1 VYTPLKLTLANGL
14 KNLLK
19 QNKLA
24 KHLKYLFASV
34 FSLMLNT
41 PVMAQLEVIISGG
54 FQGPYN
60 QMLPA
65 FEEMTGIK
73 VITKSGASQGSGP
86 KTIKAQ
92 LAAGTT
98 ADVVILSREGLAE
111 LIAENKILPNSDV
124 DLAQAPLGLA
134 VPAGYPKPDISTI
147 KAFTNALIR
156 ANKIVVPGSTSGIY
170 LQEELFP
177 KLGISDQISVQ
188 VTERGAQATAILAAR
203 GAKIAIQPSSEL
215 VNVAGIDYVGP
226 IPNSIQLVQ
235 TFAAAITI
243 SSSNLA
249 EARKLVEYLSSP
261 NSVGPIKNGGMTV
274 VRH

>member
-1 VYTPLKLTLANGL
+1 
-14 KNLLK
+14 
-19 QNKLA
+19 
-24 KHLKYLFASV
+24 
-34 FSLMLNT
+34 MLNT

-54 FQGPYN
+54 FQGPYS

-134 VPAGYPKPDISTI
+134 VPADYPKPDISTI

-235 TFAAAITI
+235 TFAAAITM

-261 NSVGPIKNGGMTV
+261 KSVGPIKNGGMTV